1 MIGSGGIVYLV
12 GAGPGDAGL
21 ITVRGAEC
29 LAGADV
35 VVYDHLAN
43 EALLA
48 HAPAGAECVFAGK
61 MPGHQ
66 ELTQEETNEL
76 LVDRAREGKVVV
88 RPKGGDP
95 FVFGRGGEEA
105 IFLAEHGIE
114 FEVVPGV
121 TSAIAVPAYAGIP
134 VTHRDINLSLHIIA
148 GHDRKTEGAP
158 EVDWATVAK
167 LDGTL
172 VFLMGV
178 RNLPGIVRQLLD
190 NGKSPDTPVALVRW
204 GTLPEQETL
213 VSTLDKVVADAAR
226 VNFLPPVVTVV
237 GAVVALRTV
246 VKWAERRPLFGVRAA
261 VTRPVGEGRVLMQ
274 ALGRAGADVWL
285 LPTIAVQPRKL
296 TAQLRRELKGIGS
309 HQWAVFTSAAA
320 VRVFFEMLA
329 DTGRDARALAGV
341 RVAAMGDHTASA
353 LKACGIVAD
362 AVPPE
367 FVQESLAAAVPVE
380 PGDKVLIPRAADARR
395 ALEQDLVARGA
406 EVHVLP
412 VYDTTGDANGIARLR
427 HELTQGA
434 MNLVTFTSAS
444 TFERF
449 ADSVKQEDLPKLFA
463 DVTIASIGP
472 ETSRVIKDARLEVAI
487 EATRHTSEGL
497 AEEILS
503 HYRRHHSVKDADT
516 STKG

>member
-1 MIGSGGIVYLV
+1 
-12 GAGPGDAGL
+12 
-21 ITVRGAEC
+21 
-29 LAGADV
+29 
-35 VVYDHLAN
+35 
-43 EALLA
+43 
-48 HAPAGAECVFAGK
+48 
-61 MPGHQ
+61 
-66 ELTQEETNEL
+66 
-76 LVDRAREGKVVV
+76 
-88 RPKGGDP
+88 
-95 FVFGRGGEEA
+95 
-105 IFLAEHGIE
+105 
-114 FEVVPGV
+114 
-121 TSAIAVPAYAGIP
+121 
-134 VTHRDINLSLHIIA
+134 
-148 GHDRKTEGAP
+148 
-158 EVDWATVAK
+158 
-167 LDGTL
+167 
-172 VFLMGV
+172 
-178 RNLPGIVRQLLD
+178 
-190 NGKSPDTPVALVRW
+190 
-204 GTLPEQETL
+204 
-213 VSTLDKVVADAAR
+213 
-226 VNFLPPVVTVV
+226 
-237 GAVVALRTV
+237 
-246 VKWAERRPLFGVRAA
+246 
-261 VTRPVGEGRVLMQ
+261 
-274 ALGRAGADVWL
+274 
-285 LPTIAVQPRKL
+285 
-296 TAQLRRELKGIGS
+296 
-309 HQWAVFTSAAA
+309 
-320 VRVFFEMLA
+320 MLA